1 MLPRCR
7 IPSIVVTTQDGPS
20 RIAELR
26 ALLHQAN
33 DAYYQQADPI
43 MPDRT
48 YDELMAELADLEAAH
63 PALDDPHS
71 PTRRVGGG
79 LIEGFETVEHL
90 VPMQSIDNA
99 YDTEAIVVWLERIT
113 AQLDGEQPA
122 VFADPKIDGVAMSI
136 HYRDGQLELAV
147 TRGDG
152 VRGDDITAQ
161 ARRMLSVPLRLAEA
175 VTVEVRGEAVIPN
188 DAFAEVNA
196 QRAAADEPL
205 FKNAR
210 NTTAGTLKSLNT
222 DLVAQR
228 QVQFIMHSRGAG
240 DDLGAATWGE
250 FCSAAATLGLPVSD
264 LGRRFTSTDD
274 LLAHLEAFAATR
286 HTLDVGIDGMVVR
299 VDRFDLQHELGAT
312 AKAHAGASPS
322 NTPRSRCRAH
332 YWR

>member
-196 QRAAADEPL
+196 DAE
-205 FKNAR
+205 
-210 NTTAGTLKSLNT
+210 
-222 DLVAQR
+222 
-228 QVQFIMHSRGAG
+228 I
-240 DDLGAATWGE
+240 
-250 FCSAAATLGLPVSD
+250 
-264 LGRRFTSTDD
+264 
-274 LLAHLEAFAATR
+274 EA
-286 HTLDVGIDGMVVR
+286 
-299 VDRFDLQHELGAT
+299 E
-312 AKAHAGASPS
+312 
-322 NTPRSRCRAH
+322 
-332 YWR
+332 